1 MKPDFLYIGAPRAG
15 STWLFRNL
23 EQHPDIWLP
32 PCKNILYFH
41 PRFQIYRFKFLKY
54 FGKGLFSK
62 DVQEAEWYRKFFL
75 TPFVSDSWYTQLFPD
90 NKTIKGEIAEAYCS
104 LEKKDVLRIKDLNP
118 DLKIIFTMRNPYERA
133 ISHAKLGVLKRKNKK
148 ITDITAQELLDH
160 INHPSSEARS
170 TYSKTIDLWSKH
182 FPQEQ
187 ILVNFYEEVQ
197 NTPSDYLQ
205 NICRFLGV
213 SDDISIFK
221 FTQKDKVN
229 TTEQEAIPEEVRLHT
244 ALKYQDEIN
253 TLAER
258 YKGPALEW
266 KKEIERILK

>member
-1 MKPDFLYIGAPRAG
+1 M
-15 STWLFRNL
+15 
-23 EQHPDIWLP
+23 
-32 PCKNILYFH
+32 
-41 PRFQIYRFKFLKY
+41 YRLKFFKY

-62 DVQEAEWYRKFFL
+62 DVQETKWYRKFFL

-170 TYSKTIDLWSKH
+170 AYSKTIDLWSKH

-187 ILVNFYEEVQ
+187 ILVNFYEELQ

-221 FTQKDKVN
+221 LTQKDKVN

-266 KKEIERILK
+266 KKEIKRILK